1 MTNVDSETFPAWNNF
16 TNYGRSYGTEGETNC
31 SARFERKSIPENET
45 VFILKTVDKEELIS
59 EIKGSSSSSW
69 SGALTATIIGNAI
82 FIKLRKILY
91 LIHLTSPFSS
101 HCVPLV
107 FAKILKKPHP
117 KMSQFLTVTS
127 TIFMVVASFCFER
140 VFGRNVNR
148 PAPAIPEDG
157 GQPLPIAQE
166 VRLAIEEM

>member
-1 MTNVDSETFPAWNNF
+1 MTSANSETFPVWNNH

-82 FIKLRKILY
+82 FVKLRKILY

-101 HCVPLV
+101 HCVPFDV
-107 FAKILKKPHP
+107 AWNHRIRICKSPEETASESESIPHRYVNHLHGRGL
-117 KMSQFLTVTS
+117 FL
-127 TIFMVVASFCFER
+127 
-140 VFGRNVNR
+140 
-148 PAPAIPEDG
+148 
-157 GQPLPIAQE
+157 L
-166 VRLAIEEM
+166 